1 MPTQETQV
9 GVAKI
14 FSVINGTLTTLSG
27 AATLTVENADL
38 EHKFKLDE
46 SKGQDGN
53 TETLF
58 GSDEQYDVTINFMP
72 NGATRAAAVTSA
84 ANLIPSMLSK
94 VVLASFAIARLN
106 GDYNYIGG
114 GSIKMVRDK
123 ECVMGLKLRAYIAN
137 RSSLTQ
143 PAIVG

>member
-14 FSVINGTLTTLSG
+14 FAVITGTLTTIVG

-46 SKGQDGN
+46 SKGSDGN

-58 GSDEQYDVTINFMP
+58 STDEQYEISINFAP
-72 NGATRAAAVTSA
+72 TGTSRANAATSA
-84 ANLIPSMLSK
+84 ANLIPPPLSK
-94 VVLASFAIARLN
+94 VTLSEFAIERLN

-114 GSIKMVRDK
+114 GSIKMVKDK
-123 ECVMGLKLRAYIAN
+123 ECAMGLKLRAYLAN
-137 RSSLTQ
+137 RESLTQ